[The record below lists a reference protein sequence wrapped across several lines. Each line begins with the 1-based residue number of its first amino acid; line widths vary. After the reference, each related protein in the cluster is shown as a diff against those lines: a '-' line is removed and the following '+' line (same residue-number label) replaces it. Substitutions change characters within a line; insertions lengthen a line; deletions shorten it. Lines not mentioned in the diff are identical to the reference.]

1 MAVGFI
7 CIVCLGDDIFCVD
20 LPPFWIYV
28 LGLCFAT
35 VFRFVLQDCVSGPL
49 FCVVDALRGILFE
62 LALQCVYRV
71 ETTLVTNL
79 ADKFHL
85 NLLAI

>member
-7 CIVCLGDDIFCVD
+7 CIVCLGDDIFCVY

-35 VFRFVLQDCVSGPL
+35 IFRFVLQGCVSGPL

-62 LALQCVYRV
+62 LALQCIYRV
-71 ETTLVTNL
+71 ETSLIAYL
-79 ADKFHL
+79 AYQLHL
-85 NLLAI
+85 YLLTI